1 MILLIQHIDN
11 IQVIINNSFEFVNT
25 KIVNVDIKR
34 FFECENFDKSDKK
47 CIKSIVH
54 VVEE

>member
-1 MILLIQHIDN
+1 M
-11 IQVIINNSFEFVNT
+11 

-34 FFECENFDKSDKK
+34 FLVCENFDKSDKK